1 MSEFTITSIEKG
13 QRLDKFLIT
22 KLPDQSR
29 SQTQKRIKAGGIL
42 VNNKKPTIHQFL
54 KENDVITVTQTPLS
68 NTRAHP
74 FLPAVCDSRQT
85 GVGAHLFKKA
95 APGESKLKSLF
106 KKFKKATQ
114 PSKRAAE
121 AFMPR
126 LKIIEDTGH
135 YIVINKPA
143 GLLVHEAPGS
153 QEPTLVDI
161 ILKKYPKIAK
171 VGEDPLRPGIVH
183 RLDREVSGLLVIA
196 KTQDMFDHL
205 KKQFKSRQIKKEY
218 TALVY
223 GAPQKPE
230 GEISFNIDRS
240 ETIDYK
246 MAAVPT
252 HEERGRRAITEFE
265 VTEHMGNYTLL
276 KIKPKT
282 GRTHQIRV
290 HLNAYGLPI
299 VGDLVYKPKKLKTK
313 IKMDRIFLNAH
324 YLSFKD
330 LDDKLKEFT
339 ISLPANLENIL
350 AKLRIS

>member
-29 SQTQKRIKAGGIL
+29 SQIQKRIKAGGIL

-54 KENDVITVTQTPLS
+54 KKNDVINISVAQAS
-68 NTRAHP
+68 
-74 FLPAVCDSRQT
+74 LPALADKTARGQFNLP
-85 GVGAHLFKKA
+85 AQA
-95 APGESKLKSLF
+95 AVPELPQQKE
-106 KKFKKATQ
+106 TQ
-114 PSKRAAE
+114 AQRPA
-121 AFMPR
+121 
-126 LKIIEDTGH
+126 LGIISDTDH
-135 YIVINKPA
+135 YIIINKPA

-205 KKQFKSRQIKKEY
+205 KKQFKSR
-218 TALVY
+218 LN
-223 GAPQKPE
+223 
-230 GEISFNIDRS
+230 FDRS

-265 VTEHMGNYTLL
+265 VTEHLGNYTLL

-350 AKLRIS
+350 AKLRISWQVQPKPLCWYLLITNLKLF